1 MSEQHDLGRTQ
12 AKRPYY
18 LSIWSMVVGIGALV
32 YMPQLAES
40 QAMLQ
45 LAGLAAMVITIYIA
59 VMSLRQKS
67 LSSIILA
74 SIGLIASTIAHL
86 PLVGVCNVIPCTS
99 YQRSSTK
106 LGNCLSNS
114 RQIGL
119 ALRLYSD
126 DYDGRWPPA
135 SNWHPLVNGYIKNR
149 SDEPDVFQCP
159 SAAEKK
165 YSYGMNINT
174 SGIAELTITNPATT
188 VAVFDCSMPLFNA
201 FGGRDAVDFRHLKGS
216 AKLANITF
224 TDGHAMAVNSTK
236 AKITNAMSIDQV
248 RWKP

>member
-1 MSEQHDLGRTQ
+1 ML
-12 AKRPYY
+12 
-18 LSIWSMVVGIGALV
+18 LGIGLLV
-32 YMPQLAES
+32 CFPWVNPFTPTMVLVDSVVLMTCIFAII
-40 QAMLQ
+40 
-45 LAGLAAMVITIYIA
+45 LAA
-59 VMSLRQKS
+59 RQKAR
-67 LSSIILA
+67 SSVQMA
-74 SIGLIASTIAHL
+74 SIGLFTILVPYIYVFGLLSLMALRFDYAGARRARCMST
-86 PLVGVCNVIPCTS
+86 
-99 YQRSSTK
+99 
-106 LGNCLSNS
+106 S

-119 ALRLYSD
+119 ALRLYAD

-135 SNWHPLVNGYIKNR
+135 SNWRPLVNGYIKNR